1 MKEKKNKRRFLISII
16 LIGMYLLILA
26 TAYLQMLIQNQS
38 KEVERYLSE
47 MGKIQA
53 TYLSYVLEPNQD
65 LELLRKWIE
74 IPMFYEEGYMDIMN
88 QEGEIV
94 LQSHHPNSN
103 QNIKNVFSIKFKNEK
118 AKENLKENL
127 KNKKSRNLTNCFL

>member
-16 LIGMYLLILA
+16 LIGMYLIILA

-74 IPMFYEEGYMDIMN
+74 IPMFYEAGYMDIIN

-94 LQSHHPNSN
+94 LQSHHSNSN

>member
-16 LIGMYLLILA
+16 LIGMYLIILA

>member
-16 LIGMYLLILA
+16 LIGMYLIILA
-26 TAYLQMLIQNQS
+26 TAYLQMLIHNQS

>member
-1 MKEKKNKRRFLISII
+1 
-16 LIGMYLLILA
+16 MYLLILA

>member
-38 KEVERYLSE
+38 KEVERYLSG

>member
-1 MKEKKNKRRFLISII
+1 MKEKKNKRRFFIFII

-53 TYLSYVLEPNQD
+53 THLSYVLEPNQD

-127 KNKKSRNLTNCFL
+127 KNKKSRNLTNYFL